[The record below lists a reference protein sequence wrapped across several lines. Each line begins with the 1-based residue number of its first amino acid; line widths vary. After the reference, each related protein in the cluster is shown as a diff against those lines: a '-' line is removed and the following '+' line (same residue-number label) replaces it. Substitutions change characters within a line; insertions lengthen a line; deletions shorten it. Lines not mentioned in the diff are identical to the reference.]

1 MSDTQQKTSPQPAPS
16 QPKRHKPRKPR
27 KVGAALPAPVRSAAL
42 LVQVMPAQ
50 VGMFRF
56 LLEAYDNLAYFTV
69 LEPSLA
75 LLKLVFSPHRA
86 RAVQYALDEIAASM
100 VIQVQPWPCPLPK
113 RDLPQQALAPKDQ
126 NPEGNKA

>member
-1 MSDTQQKTSPQPAPS
+1 MSNTTQHPSVHPAHCP
-16 QPKRHKPRKPR
+16 PKKRKARKP
-27 KVGAALPAPVRSAAL
+27 GPALPPPARSAAL

-69 LEPSLA
+69 LDPSLA

-86 RAVQYALDEIAASM
+86 RAVNYALEEIAASM
-100 VIQVQPWPCPLPK
+100 VIQVQPWPCPAPE
-113 RDLPQQALAPKDQ
+113 QATEQHSSSAAHTTTL
-126 NPEGNKA
+126 G